1 MQTWIYIEESKKL
14 NKSCVYAE
22 HVISENSL
30 HFFSQPVFLFDIKSH
45 KF

>member
-22 HVISENSL
+22 HVISAEQSAF
-30 HFFSQPVFLFDIKSH
+30 FFSTSFHV
-45 KF
+45 